1 MAVKE
6 SRAKKLVAGI
16 KSLLKSPLKKITS
29 GAKGKLPLV
38 EARKAGTKITPAMLQ
53 KSAKA
58 HLWMHFTRYSLFE
71 NKDMPII
78 ARAESHH
85 IYDVNGEKYFD
96 GLSGLFSVNAG
107 HGRKRY
113 ADVAAKQMQELD
125 FFPLWGFAH
134 PRAIELAERLLS
146 YAPENLNR
154 VFFTTGGGE
163 AVESAWKIAKQYF
176 KMTGKPT

>member
-78 ARAESHH
+78 ARAEGHH

-96 GLSGLFSVNAG
+96 GL
-107 HGRKRY
+107 
-113 ADVAAKQMQELD
+113 VAK
-125 FFPLWGFAH
+125 
-134 PRAIELAERLLS
+134 LLS
-146 YAPENLNR
+146 RLGRLPSSISR
-154 VFFTTGGGE
+154 
-163 AVESAWKIAKQYF
+163 
-176 KMTGKPT
+176 